1 MPRPEILN
9 LPPAE
14 AVEHFRARGFHVG
27 FDWRDTDANAHLVS
41 FTAARAAKLDIL
53 QDLRAATDK
62 AIADGIAFETFV
74 KELQP
79 TLVRKG
85 WWGRQPMTDP
95 LTGKTRIVQLGSVRR
110 LRIIFDT
117 NIRMAYARGRW
128 ERIERLR
135 EAMPWLRYV
144 AVQDA
149 RTRPDHLAWHGT
161 VLPVDHPFWKT
172 HYPPNGW
179 KCRCIVMQLSEDDL
193 ERYGYKVSDGPPPGS
208 GRTRPWKN
216 RRTGRIHQVPLGID
230 PGFQHNVGRA
240 RPGRDAMDR
249 LIARIDAAPPDLARA
264 AIGQPWRGQIFR
276 RHLEGRSDADWPAA
290 VLGGP
295 VMAAIGARSR
305 TARLS
310 AETAAKQARRH
321 PDLEPAD
328 YARVQRILDE
338 GELFT
343 SGERV
348 AIGFMEDSGRL
359 RRAVVKAT
367 KDGSETYLATLHKA
381 QPYDLKAARRRLTRI
396 NREGE

>member
-1 MPRPEILN
+1 MPAPEILDV
-9 LPPAE
+9 PPAE
-14 AVEHFRARGFHVG
+14 AVEHFRARGFHTG
-27 FDWRDTDANAHLVS
+27 FDWRDTDAEQHLVS
-41 FTAARAAKLDIL
+41 FTAAKAAKLDIL
-53 QDLRAATDK
+53 QDLRTAADK
-62 AIADGIAFETFV
+62 AIADGTTFETFA

-95 LTGKTRIVQLGSVRR
+95 LTGKTRIVQLGSAHR

-161 VLPVDHPFWKT
+161 ILPVDHPFWKT

-179 KCRCIVMQLSEDDL
+179 KCRCIVQQLGDDDL
-193 ERYGYKVSDGPPPGS
+193 ERYGYKVSSGPPPLS

-240 RPGRDAMDR
+240 RPGRDSANR
-249 LIARIDAAPPDLARA
+249 LIEKIDDAPPDLARA
-264 AIGQPWRGQIFR
+264 AIGKPWRGQLFRSPPRRPVRRRLARGRALRPGAR
-276 RHLEGRSDADWPAA
+276 RHRRTLPNRPPLHRNRRKAGQETP
-290 VLGGP
+290 
-295 VMAAIGARSR
+295 RSR
-305 TARLS
+305 TRRLRPRPAHPRS
-310 AETAAKQARRH
+310 RGDVRGGQRPFRAGLPRRGRAPVEGRRQVGRRWRRGLH
-321 PDLEPAD
+321 REPA
-328 YARVQRILDE
+328 Q
-338 GELFT
+338 G
-343 SGERV
+343 
-348 AIGFMEDSGRL
+348 
-359 RRAVVKAT
+359 
-367 KDGSETYLATLHKA
+367 
-381 QPYDLKAARRRLTRI
+381 AAP
-396 NREGE
+396 

>member
-1 MPRPEILN
+1 
-9 LPPAE
+9 
-14 AVEHFRARGFHVG
+14 
-27 FDWRDTDANAHLVS
+27 
-41 FTAARAAKLDIL
+41 
-53 QDLRAATDK
+53 
-62 AIADGIAFETFV
+62 
-74 KELQP
+74 
-79 TLVRKG
+79 
-85 WWGRQPMTDP
+85 MTDP
-95 LTGKTRIVQLGSVRR
+95 LTGKTRIVQLGSAHR

-179 KCRCIVMQLSEDDL
+179 KCRCIVQQLGDDDL
-193 ERYGYKVSDGPPPGS
+193 ERYGYKVSGGPPSGS
-208 GRTRPWKN
+208 ERTRSWTD
-216 RRTGRIHQVPLGID
+216 RRTGRIHRVPIGID
-230 PGFQHNVGRA
+230 PGFQHNVGLA
-240 RPGRDAMDR
+240 RPGRDSAAR
-249 LIARIDAAPPDLARA
+249 LIRKIDAAPDELARA
-264 AIGQPWRGQIFR
+264 AIGQPWNGALFR
-276 RHLEGRSDADWPAA
+276 RHLTGASDADWPLA
-290 VLGGP
+290 VLPAP
-295 VMAAIGARSR
+295 VRAAIGARSR
-305 TARLS
+305 TVRLS
-310 AETAAKQARRH
+310 GESAAKQTARH
-321 PDLEPAD
+321 TDLEPTD

>member
-1 MPRPEILN
+1 MPAPEILDV
-9 LPPAE
+9 PPAE

-27 FDWRDTDANAHLVS
+27 FDWRDTDAEQHLVS
-41 FTAARAAKLDIL
+41 FTAAKTAKLDIL
-53 QDLRAATDK
+53 QDLRTAADK
-62 AIADGIAFETFV
+62 AIADGTTFETFRA
-74 KELQP
+74 ELEP

-95 LTGKTRIVQLGSVRR
+95 VTGKTRIVQLGSAHR

-161 VLPVDHPFWKT
+161 ILPVDHPFWQT

-179 KCRCIVMQLSEDDL
+179 KCRCIVQQFGDDDL
-193 ERYGYKVSDGPPPGS
+193 ERYGYKVSEGPPPGS

-216 RRTGRIHQVPLGID
+216 RRTGRVHQVPPGID

-240 RPGRDAMDR
+240 RPGRDSANR
-249 LIARIDAAPPDLARA
+249 LIEKIDDAPPDLARA
-264 AIGQPWRGQIFR
+264 AIGQPWRGQLFR

-290 VLGGP
+290 VLSAP
-295 VMAAIGARSR
+295 VRGAIGARSR
-305 TARLS
+305 TVRLS
-310 AETAAKQARRH
+310 TETAAKQARRH

-328 YARVQRILDE
+328 YARVQRILDQ
-338 GELFT
+338 GEMFA
-343 SGERV
+343 GYERQAV
-348 AIGFMEDSGRL
+348 GFLEENGRL
-359 RRAVVKAT
+359 WRAVVKAT
-367 KDGSETYLATLHKA
+367 VDGSETYLVTLHKA
-381 QPYDLKAARRRLTRI
+381 QPRDRDVAQRRWVRI
-396 NREGE
+396 EL